1 MTYGI
6 PDDIEASVEAALAE
20 DVGKGDLT
28 AALIPHKAEAEAD
41 ITVREAAVICGTP
54 WVDEVFRQ
62 LDTEVQI
69 EWLVADGARC
79 EANTKICKLQGK
91 ARSLLTGERTALNF
105 LQTLSGT
112 ATVTA
117 RYCDAV
123 SATSA
128 KILDTR
134 KTIPGMRLA
143 QKYAVRCGG
152 GTNHRVGLFDAIL
165 IKENHIAASQNL
177 RDAVAR
183 ATQLSLGAMIE
194 VEIETLEQL
203 DEALDTGASRVLL
216 DNFTLDMLREAVA
229 RRDKHPAHRKMLE
242 ASGGITLANIG
253 EVAATGVDLI
263 SIGALTKHV
272 TAIDYSMLVT

>member
-1 MTYGI
+1 
-6 PDDIEASVEAALAE
+6 
-20 DVGKGDLT
+20 
-28 AALIPHKAEAEAD
+28 
-41 ITVREAAVICGTP
+41 
-54 WVDEVFRQ
+54 
-62 LDTEVQI
+62 
-69 EWLVADGARC
+69 
-79 EANTKICKLQGK
+79 
-91 ARSLLTGERTALNF
+91 
-105 LQTLSGT
+105 
-112 ATVTA
+112 
-117 RYCDAV
+117 
-123 SATSA
+123 
-128 KILDTR
+128 
-134 KTIPGMRLA
+134 
-143 QKYAVRCGG
+143 VRCGG

-242 ASGGITLANIG
+242 ASGSITLANIG
-253 EVAATGVDLI
+253 KVAATGVDLI